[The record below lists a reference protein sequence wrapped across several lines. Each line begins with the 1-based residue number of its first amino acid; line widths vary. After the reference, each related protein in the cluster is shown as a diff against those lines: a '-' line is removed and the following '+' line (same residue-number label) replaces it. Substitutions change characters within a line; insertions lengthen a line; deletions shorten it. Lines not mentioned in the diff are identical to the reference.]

1 MRKLLAVILAAAMT
15 VSLAG
20 CGGNAASSG
29 NAGGTQEAGGSGA
42 SGEVKDTLIIGH
54 YGDTPNF
61 DTHDNL
67 NDNGMRINMCV
78 YDPLV
83 RMDNE
88 TYEIKPCLAES

>member
-42 SGEVKDTLIIGH
+42 SGEVKIL
-54 YGDTPNF
+54 
-61 DTHDNL
+61 
-67 NDNGMRINMCV
+67 
-78 YDPLV
+78 
-83 RMDNE
+83 
-88 TYEIKPCLAES
+88 